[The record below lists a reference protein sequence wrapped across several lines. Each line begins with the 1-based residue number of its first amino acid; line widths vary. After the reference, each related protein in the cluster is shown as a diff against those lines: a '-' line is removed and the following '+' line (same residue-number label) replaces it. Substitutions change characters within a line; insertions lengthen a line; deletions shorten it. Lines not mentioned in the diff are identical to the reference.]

1 MKFAYQCVVIG
12 YPFSPEG
19 THFASVAVVF
29 LPVFSSI
36 ETMSRKE
43 IYIIKTGS
51 HIVMRKLIRENI
63 HL

>member
-1 MKFAYQCVVIG
+1 MNFVYQCVVIG

-19 THFASVAVVF
+19 THFASVAVF

-36 ETMSRKE
+36 ETMSVKE
-43 IYIIKTGS
+43 IDIIKTCS

-63 HL
+63 PL